1 MEKSTKEYLDK
12 IRLTIAESKRM
23 VESVKLRFAE
33 TDRMLEES
41 GTSREEVMKMRFSP
55 DQKAAVNAELQRR
68 GFAPIEDPEE
78 EPSDAYA
85 AQPMYDAADVS
96 QAHLPCDFSGC
107 NKVHCKHRLFQIFIP
122 DKTARIYVHDGHR
135 LRVFNDEISAVF
147 QGNGGARRVVN
158 KRGDSVRF
166 HHGAVTHVFDEL
178 LFRDIAAQADEL

>member
-85 AQPMYDAADVS
+85 AQPMYGAADVS
-96 QAHLPCDFSGC
+96 
-107 NKVHCKHRLFQIFIP
+107 P
-122 DKTARIYVHDGHR
+122 DMENRRRK
-135 LRVFNDEISAVF
+135 F
-147 QGNGGARRVVN
+147 GAMM
-158 KRGDSVRF
+158 KQ
-166 HHGAVTHVFDEL
+166 
-178 LFRDIAAQADEL
+178 FRM